1 MFFYIN
7 TKIKYFIKK
16 MKSIILLI
24 TLLAPLIVSKIL
36 PYYATFPVYK
46 SEEQVYN
53 DVIKNVTA
61 KTGYSLKLEKGKN
74 YIEAITALPIPEN
87 VKNWVKK
94 VDVSRKNSVAN
105 IDFSYDSKKGGKAEG
120 ELYYLTTKDNKISFY
135 YGTASAILERVKTY
149 NKPTCI
155 MIIFGKKCKN
165 NLFTPTINEET
176 LKDKVNLKMRNA
188 IQIDILFK
196 NVSDILKTVTST
208 QKK

>member
-1 MFFYIN
+1 
-7 TKIKYFIKK
+7 

-24 TLLAPLIVSKIL
+24 TLLAPLVVSITITL
-36 PYYATFPVYK
+36 PNYK
-46 SEEQVYN
+46 SEDQVYN
-53 DVIKNVTA
+53 DIIKNVNA
-61 KTGYSLKLEKGKN
+61 KIGYSLKLEKGKN
-74 YIEAITALPIPEN
+74 YIQPITALPIPEN

-135 YGTASAILERVKTY
+135 YGTASATLGSVKTY

>member
-24 TLLAPLIVSKIL
+24 TLLAPLVVSITITL
-36 PYYATFPVYK
+36 PNYK
-46 SEEQVYN
+46 SEDQVYN

-74 YIEAITALPIPEN
+74 YIQPITALPIPEN

-135 YGTASAILERVKTY
+135 YGTASATLGSVKTY
-149 NKPTCI
+149 NKKLCI
-155 MIIFGKKCKN
+155 KILFAQKCHNK
-165 NLFTPTINEET
+165 LYTPTINEEK
-176 LKDKVNLKMRNA
+176 LKDKVNLKMREA
-188 IQIDILFK
+188 IKTQIL
-196 NVSDILKTVTST
+196 S
-208 QKK
+208 

>member
-1 MFFYIN
+1 
-7 TKIKYFIKK
+7 
-16 MKSIILLI
+16 MKSIILLF
-24 TLLAPLIVSKIL
+24 TLLTPLIVTQFK
-36 PYYATFPVYK
+36 PFYTAFPLYQ
-46 SEEQVYN
+46 SEDQVYN
-53 DVIKNVTA
+53 DVIKNVTT
-61 KTGYSLKLEKGKN
+61 KTGYKLKLEKGKN

-94 VDVSRKNSVAN
+94 VDVSRNNSVAN
-105 IDFSYDSKKGGKAEG
+105 IDFSYDPKKGGTAEG

-176 LKDKVNLKMRNA
+176 LKDKVNLKMREA
-188 IQIDILFK
+188 IKKHIL
-196 NVSDILKTVTST
+196 S
-208 QKK
+208 